1 MHLDIFTAIRVYPVV
16 QHSIPLGL
24 QNVSDTFLDT
34 CPILNTNTYF
44 WGDYVHFTLFWL
56 TPRSPSYL
64 YWQCHRRFAL
74 PMAVT
79 GESLLRSSYPAFR
92 KIWWYVAVAS
102 VPAFAAPTRSSRSLL
117 CSFSSFSVPPQ
128 SLWKVLRKVA
138 TWKSMPTSDIRL
150 TRIQYQWDFSSC
162 EPPTPFLALVY
173 P

>member
-16 QHSIPLGL
+16 QHWTFGFSKCIGYISRYMSYFEYKHVFLGRL
-24 QNVSDTFLDT
+24 
-34 CPILNTNTYF
+34 
-44 WGDYVHFTLFWL
+44 HFTLFWL

-117 CSFSSFSVPPQ
+117 CSFSSFSVLPQ

-162 EPPTPFLALVY
+162 EPTPFLALVY